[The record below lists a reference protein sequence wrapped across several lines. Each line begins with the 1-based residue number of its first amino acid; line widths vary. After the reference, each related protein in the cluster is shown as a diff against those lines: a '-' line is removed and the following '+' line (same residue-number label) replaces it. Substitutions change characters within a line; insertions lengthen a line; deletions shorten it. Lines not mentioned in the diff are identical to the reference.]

1 MTSLGN
7 KKKRDAVRQAWM
19 GTGRV
24 SPYPCLVKITLCCLH
39 WELKRLLYT
48 AGAASLR
55 KLETDKGVIARFVIG
70 RRFVCWLINHSVTT
84 RTQVLFLKH
93 CFFFL
98 VGLCSAN
105 KGDSM
110 DKSIDAESSQTDD
123 FIILVC
129 GFWLVVGYYLEQL
142 LISSPVLVWGAW
154 PFNVFFRIM

>member
-1 MTSLGN
+1 MELRTLRVLLSREQKKTLSALEMELSVARQEGFVPKDPKHTDGTETKRRPLVVIGIMTSLGN

-70 RRFVCWLINHSVTT
+70 RRFVC
-84 RTQVLFLKH
+84 
-93 CFFFL
+93 
-98 VGLCSAN
+98 
-105 KGDSM
+105 
-110 DKSIDAESSQTDD
+110 
-123 FIILVC
+123 
-129 GFWLVVGYYLEQL
+129 
-142 LISSPVLVWGAW
+142 
-154 PFNVFFRIM
+154 